1 MTLKQLIN
9 AYVDAYN
16 RKDVPGMLAVLHNDI
31 RFENVSNTGG
41 TMTLTGKQAFGE
53 QATQVLPFFSTRRQ
67 EIVTKIIA
75 DDRAAIEIKYSAVV
89 AQDLPNGWK
98 ANQQIELRGVSI
110 FESSDGKIS
119 RISDYS

>member
-1 MTLKQLIN
+1 MNDLIN
-9 AYVDAYN
+9 AYIQAYN
-16 RKDVPGMLAVLHNDI
+16 RKDVPGMLAVLHDDI
-31 RFENVSNTGG
+31 RFENVSNTGS

-53 QATQVLPFFSTRRQ
+53 QATQVVPLFSTRRQ

>member
-1 MTLKQLIN
+1 MTLEQLIN

-53 QATQVLPFFSTRRQ
+53 QATQVLPLFSTRRQ

-98 ANQQIELRGVSI
+98 ANQQIELQGVSI

>member
-1 MTLKQLIN
+1 MLEQLIE
-9 AYVDAYN
+9 AYIDAYN
-16 RKDVPGMLAVLHNDI
+16 RKDVPAMLAVLHDEI

-41 TMTLTGKQAFGE
+41 TMTLAGKNAFGE
-53 QATQVLPFFSTRRQ
+53 QAAQVVSLFSVRRQ
-67 EIVTKIIA
+67 EIVAQIIT
-75 DDRAAIEIKYSAVV
+75 DDRAAVEINYSAVV

-110 FESSDGKIS
+110 FECNDGKIS

>member
-1 MTLKQLIN
+1 MLEQLIE

-16 RKDVPGMLAVLHNDI
+16 RKDVPGMLAVLHDDV

-41 TMTLTGKQAFGE
+41 TMTLTGKEAFGE
-53 QATQVLPFFSTRRQ
+53 QATQVVPLFSVRRQ
-67 EIVTKIIA
+67 EIVTRIIT
-75 DDRAAIEIKYSAVV
+75 DNQAAIEINYSAVV

-110 FESSDGKIS
+110 FECKDGKIS

>member
-1 MTLKQLIN
+1 MTLKQLID

-16 RKDVPGMLAVLHNDI
+16 RKDVPGMLAVLHDDI
-31 RFENVSNTGG
+31 RFENVSNTSG
-41 TMTLTGKQAFGE
+41 TMNLAGKQAFGE
-53 QATQVLPFFSTRRQ
+53 QAAQVVPLFSTRRQ
-67 EIVTKIIA
+67 EIITQIISG
-75 DDRAAIEIKYSAVV
+75 DRAAIEINYSAVV

-110 FESSDGKIS
+110 FEGKDGKIS

>member
-1 MTLKQLIN
+1 MLEQLIE

-16 RKDVPGMLAVLHNDI
+16 RKDMPGMLAVLHDDI

-41 TMTLTGKQAFGE
+41 TMALTGKQAFGE
-53 QATQVLPFFSTRRQ
+53 QAAQVVPLFSVRRQ
-67 EIVTKIIA
+67 EIVTQIIT
-75 DDRAAIEIKYSAVV
+75 DNRAAIEIYYSAVV
-89 AQDLPNGWK
+89 AQDMPNGWK

-110 FESSDGKIS
+110 FECKDGKIS

>member
-1 MTLKQLIN
+1 MKDLIN

-16 RKDVPGMLAVLHNDI
+16 RKDVPGMLAVLHDDI
-31 RFENVSNTGG
+31 RFENISNTGG

-53 QATQVLPFFSTRRQ
+53 QATQVVPIFSTRRQ
-67 EIVTKIIA
+67 EIVTQIIA
-75 DDRAAIEIKYSAVV
+75 DDRAAIEINYHAVV
-89 AQDLPNGWK
+89 AQNLPNGWK

-110 FESSDGKIS
+110 FEGKDGKIS